1 MIFRTFLLIGFL
13 SGNFAAAADV
23 DNDELERNLDLELE
37 VEGGERQLFP
47 LLPGTKC
54 PTGHVCHKR
63 ASTGMMPSSSAS
75 ANNLKDSIKR
85 NYKTHLQ
92 MTMDWDEF
100 GKNLDTIV
108 VSNSYCT
115 RRAAMQRAAGL
126 ASGLAI
132 SAVSQPAYAAE
143 TREVKMGSDSGGLQF
158 VPAKVSIC
166 KGDSVKW

>member
-1 MIFRTFLLIGFL
+1 MIFRTFLLIGLL

-23 DNDELERNLDLELE
+23 DNDDLEHLDLELE

-54 PTGHVCHKR
+54 PTGNVCHKR
-63 ASTGMMPSSSAS
+63 ATGMMPSSSAS
-75 ANNLKDSIKR
+75 ANLKDSIKR

-92 MTMDWDEF
+92 MSMDWDEF
-100 GKNLDTIV
+100 GKNMDTIV
-108 VSNSYCT
+108 VSNNYCT

-132 SAVSQPAYAAE
+132 SAVSRPAYAAE
-143 TREVKMGSDSGGLQF
+143 TKEVKMGSDDGGLQF
-158 VPAKVSIC
+158 VPAKISIC
-166 KGDSVKW
+166 KSDSVK